1 MCSDVHL
8 MPVLSAHRVHE
19 FLIGMAVFSISTFF
33 EEQLFP
39 ASSSAD
45 IENPSVPLPTMV
57 RPDRP
62 PWAARWGCIKIQDH
76 GSFHNRRDDVFRV

>member
-1 MCSDVHL
+1 
-8 MPVLSAHRVHE
+8 MPVLSEHRVHE

-33 EEQLFP
+33 DEQLFP

-62 PWAARWGCIKIQDH
+62 P
-76 GSFHNRRDDVFRV
+76 